1 MNNRYKCGS
10 RGMPTYSIFYLEE
23 LASPEVEHELGIEA
37 EVLGKS
43 EALGRILVELAKLL
57 AQPELT
63 KT

>member
-1 MNNRYKCGS
+1 MVATC
-10 RGMPTYSIFYLEE
+10 TIFYLKE

>member
-1 MNNRYKCGS
+1 MWLR
-10 RGMPTYSIFYLEE
+10 RVAIFYLKE

-37 EVLGKS
+37 EVLRKS
-43 EALGRILVELAKLL
+43 EALGRIFVELAKLL